1 MNVRKP
7 PSTTGARFLWYHLP
21 VLLYAG
27 LIIAASS
34 LPNLKTPK
42 VDFVALDKLIHFV
55 EYSLFAWITFR
66 SFSHIGRPIS
76 LTVAYLLSV
85 LFVSLFAMAD
95 EYYQSFVPG
104 RVMDVNDLVMD
115 IGGAI
120 LVATFFWLRARR
132 LHSLQNAE
140 VQN

>member
-1 MNVRKP
+1 MNAQKP
-7 PSTTGARFLWYHLP
+7 PATTGARFLWYHLP

-34 LPNLKTPK
+34 LPNLKTPR
-42 VDFVALDKLIHFV
+42 VDFIALDKLIHFV

-66 SFSHIGRPIS
+66 SFSNIGRPIS
-76 LTVAYLLSV
+76 LMVAYLLSV

-95 EYYQSFVPG
+95 EYYQSFIPG
-104 RVMDVNDLVMD
+104 RVMDLNDLVMD

-132 LHSLQNAE
+132 LRARQGVE